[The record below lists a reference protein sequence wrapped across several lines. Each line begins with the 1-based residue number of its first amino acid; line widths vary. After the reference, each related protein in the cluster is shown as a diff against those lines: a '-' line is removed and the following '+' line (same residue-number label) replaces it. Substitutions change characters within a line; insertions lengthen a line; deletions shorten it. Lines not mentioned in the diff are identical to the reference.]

1 MADRPISMR
10 PGQGLLFVVLALLV
24 TGTVLVNSAGLTTA
38 AGSGTTLH
46 DLLLGRNTLFLAAAV
61 AALWIGTRVRVDALF
76 SRRGWS
82 SVVPWLL
89 GVIFVGLL
97 LVHVPG
103 IGREV
108 NGAKR
113 WISLGPLSFQPSE
126 IAKWGVPLI
135 VAWHCCRRAGALGS
149 LGKGFGPPFVLV
161 SAICGL
167 VALEDLGTAVLI
179 MLVALAMLVAAGVR
193 LRHVALLLPAAAGAF
208 VLLVITSPYRVN
220 RILAYM
226 DPYADA
232 QGKGYHVIQSMAAIA
247 GGGLPGRG
255 LGNGIQKFGYLPEAT
270 TDFIYSIACE
280 ELGIGGAVG
289 ILVLFAMLAFMG
301 LSVATATTRVHA
313 TDGTVRRVPLT
324 TTYESLVALGFTLTV
339 SLQALIN
346 VAVVTGL
353 APTKGI
359 ALPLIS
365 RGGTGW
371 ILTAFS
377 LGMVVSVARAA
388 DARRRALVVAG
399 VAEPDEDEALE
410 PASA

>member
-1 MADRPISMR
+1 MR
-10 PGQGLLFVVLALLV
+10 PGQGLLFVVFALLV
-24 TGTVLVNSAGLTTA
+24 TGTVLVNSAGLTSA
-38 AGSGTTLH
+38 NGGTSLQ
-46 DLLLGRNTLFLAAAV
+46 DLLVGRNTAFLLAALG
-61 AALWIGTRVRVDALF
+61 ALWLGTRVRVDALF
-76 SRRGWS
+76 ARRGWS
-82 SVVPWLL
+82 SIVPWLL

-113 WISLGPLSFQPSE
+113 WISLGPVSFQPSE
-126 IAKWGVPLI
+126 IAKWGVPLV
-135 VAWHCCRRAGALGS
+135 VAWHCCRRTGALGS
-149 LGKGFGPPFVLV
+149 FWTGFVPPFALV
-161 SAICGL
+161 SAICAL

-179 MLVALAMLVAAGVR
+179 MMVALAMLVAAGVR
-193 LRHVALLLPAAAGAF
+193 VWHAGLLLPAACAAF
-208 VLLVITSPYRVN
+208 VALVVTSPYRVN
-220 RILAYM
+220 RIVAYL
-226 DPYADA
+226 DPFADA
-232 QGKGYHVIQSMAAIA
+232 QGKGYHVIQSMAAIS

-289 ILVLFAMLAFMG
+289 ILLMFAMLSFMG
-301 LSVATATTRVHA
+301 LSIATATARVQGA
-313 TDGTVRRVPLT
+313 DGRERRVPLT
-324 TTYESLVALGFTLTV
+324 TNYESLVAMGFTLTV
-339 SLQALIN
+339 ALQALIN

-377 LGMVVSVARAA
+377 LGMVVAIARAS

-410 PASA
+410 TAPA

>member
-1 MADRPISMR
+1 MR
-10 PGQGLLFVVLALLV
+10 PGQGLLFIVLALLV
-24 TGTVLVNSAGLTTA
+24 TGTVLVNSAGLTN
-38 AGSGTTLH
+38 AGGPGTTVQ
-46 DLLLGRNTLFLAAAV
+46 DLMFGRNSLFLLAAV
-61 AALWIGTRVRVDALF
+61 AALLVGTRMPVEAIF
-76 SRRGWS
+76 TRRGWAS
-82 SVVPWLL
+82 PIPWLL
-89 GVIFVGLL
+89 GAIFVGLL

-103 IGREV
+103 IGKEV

-113 WISLGPLSFQPSE
+113 WIGLGPLSFQPSE
-126 IAKWGVPLI
+126 IAKWGVPLM
-135 VAWHCCRRAGALGS
+135 VAWHCCRKAGDLGS
-149 LGKGFGPPFVLV
+149 FKKGFLPPFALV
-161 SAICGL
+161 SVISGL

-179 MLVALAMLVAAGVR
+179 MLVSLAMLVAAGVR
-193 LRHVALLLPAAAGAF
+193 WWHVGMLLPAAGAAF
-208 VLLVITSPYRVN
+208 VGLVVTSPYRMN

-232 QGKGYHVIQSMAAIA
+232 QGKGYHVIQSMAAIS

-289 ILVLFAMLAFMG
+289 ILILFALLAWSG
-301 LSVATATTRVHA
+301 LAVANASARA
-313 TDGTVRRVPLT
+313 RGSDGARLVPLT
-324 TTYESLVALGFTLTV
+324 TNFESLVALGFTLTV
-339 SLQALIN
+339 TVQALIN

-377 LGMVVSVARAA
+377 LGMVAAIARASE
-388 DARRRALVVAG
+388 ARRRQLEAAG
-399 VAEPDEDEALE
+399 AIEPDEE
-410 PASA
+410 PSAAQPA

>member
-1 MADRPISMR
+1 MV
-10 PGQGLLFVVLALLV
+10 FALLV
-24 TGTVLVNSAGLTTA
+24 TGTVLVNSAGLTS
-38 AGSGTTLH
+38 AGGPGTTPQ
-46 DLLLGRNTLFLAAAV
+46 DLLLGRNSLFLLGAV
-61 AALWIGTRVRVDALF
+61 VALLLGLQVRVDAIF
-76 SRRGWS
+76 SRRGWAS
-82 SVVPWLL
+82 PLPWLL
-89 GVIFVGLL
+89 GAIFLGLL

-103 IGREV
+103 IGKEV

-113 WISLGPLSFQPSE
+113 WIGLGPLSFQPSE

-135 VAWHCCRRAGALGS
+135 VAWHCCRRASELDTFR
-149 LGKGFGPPFVLV
+149 KGFLPPFMLV
-161 SAICGL
+161 SLIAGL

-179 MLVALAMLVAAGVR
+179 MMVALAMLLSAGVR
-193 LRHVALLLPAAAGAF
+193 WWHVGMLLPAAGAAF
-208 VLLVITSPYRVN
+208 VGLVVTSPYRMD

-232 QGKGYHVIQSMAAIA
+232 QGKGYHVIQSMAAIS

-280 ELGIGGAVG
+280 ELGLGGAIG
-289 ILVLFAMLAFMG
+289 ILVLFAMLAWSG
-301 LSVATATTRVHA
+301 LAVASASARA
-313 TDGTVRRVPLT
+313 RASDGTERVVPLT
-324 TTYESLVALGFTLTV
+324 TNFESLVALGFTLTV
-339 SLQALIN
+339 AVQALIN

-377 LGMVVSVARAA
+377 LGMVASVARVSE
-388 DARRRALVVAG
+388 ARRRQFESAG
-399 VAEPDEDEALE
+399 AVEPDADACDSSVAQ
-410 PASA
+410 PA

>member
-1 MADRPISMR
+1 MR
-10 PGQGLLFVVLALLV
+10 PGQGLLFIVFALLV
-24 TGTVLVNSAGLTTA
+24 TGTVLVNSAGLTSAT
-38 AGSGTTLH
+38 GPGTTPQ
-46 DLLLGRNTLFLAAAV
+46 DLLLGRNSLFLLAAV
-61 AALWIGTRVRVDALF
+61 VALVVGLQVRVDSIFTL
-76 SRRGWS
+76 RGRS
-82 SVVPWLL
+82 SPIPWLL
-89 GVIFVGLL
+89 VAIFLSLL

-103 IGREV
+103 IGKEV

-113 WISLGPLSFQPSE
+113 WIGLGPLSFQPSE

-135 VAWHCCRRAGALGS
+135 VAWHCCRRRAELPS
-149 LGKGFGPPFVLV
+149 FKRGFLPPFVLV
-161 SAICGL
+161 SAIAGL

-179 MLVALAMLVAAGVR
+179 MVVALCMLVAAGVR
-193 LRHVALLLPAAAGAF
+193 WWHVGLLLPLAGAAF
-208 VLLVITSPYRVN
+208 VGLVVTSPYRVN

-226 DPYADA
+226 NPYADA
-232 QGKGYHVIQSMAAIA
+232 QGKGYHVIQSMSAIA

-280 ELGIGGAVG
+280 ELGIGGAIG
-289 ILVLFAMLAFMG
+289 ILALFAMLAYSG
-301 LSVATATTRVHA
+301 LAVSTASARVRE
-313 TDGTVRRVPLT
+313 GGGERRLSLT
-324 TTYESLVALGFTLTV
+324 TNFESLVALGFTLTV
-339 SLQALIN
+339 AVQALIN

-377 LGMVVSVARAA
+377 LGMVASIARAS
-388 DARRRALVVAG
+388 DARRRQLEAAG
-399 VAEPDEDEALE
+399 TIEPEEDA
-410 PASA
+410 PAPQPA

>member
-1 MADRPISMR
+1 MR
-10 PGQGLLFVVLALLV
+10 PGQGLLFIVFALLV

-38 AGSGTTLH
+38 TGTGTTLQE
-46 DLLLGRNTLFLAAAV
+46 LLVGKNTLFLGAAV
-61 AALWIGTRVRVDALF
+61 VALWLGTRVRVDGLF
-76 SRRGWS
+76 ARRGWG

-89 GVIFVGLL
+89 AAIFLGLV

-113 WISLGPLSFQPSE
+113 WISLGPVSFQPSE

-135 VAWHCCRRAGALGS
+135 VAWHCCRRTGALGS
-149 LGKGFGPPFVLV
+149 FWKGFVPPFALV

-179 MLVALAMLVAAGVR
+179 MVVALAMLVSAGVR
-193 LRHVALLLPAAAGAF
+193 FWHVGLLLPAAGAAF
-208 VLLVITSPYRVN
+208 VVLVITSPYRVN
-220 RILAYM
+220 RITAYL

-232 QGKGYHVIQSMAAIA
+232 QGKGYHVIQSMSAIA

-289 ILVLFAMLAFMG
+289 ILLLFAMLAFTG
-301 LSVATATTRVHA
+301 LAIATATAKVHA
-313 TDGTVRRVPLT
+313 PDGSVRRVPLT
-324 TTYESLVALGFTLTV
+324 TNYESLVAMGFTLTV
-339 SLQALIN
+339 AVQALIN

-377 LGMVVSVARAA
+377 LGMVVAIARAS

-399 VAEPDEDEALE
+399 VAEPDEFEALE
-410 PASA
+410 ATPA

>member
-1 MADRPISMR
+1 MR
-10 PGQGLLFVVLALLV
+10 PGQGLLFIVFALLV
-24 TGTVLVNSAGLTTA
+24 TGTVLVNSAGLTNATGA
-38 AGSGTTLH
+38 GTTVQ
-46 DLLLGRNTLFLAAAV
+46 DMLLGRNSLFLLGAV
-61 AALWIGTRVRVDALF
+61 VALLVGTRLPVEAIF
-76 SRRGWS
+76 TRRGWAS
-82 SVVPWLL
+82 PIPWLL
-89 GVIFVGLL
+89 GAIFLGLL

-103 IGREV
+103 IGKEV

-113 WISLGPLSFQPSE
+113 WIGLGPLSFQPSE

-135 VAWHCCRRAGALGS
+135 VAWHCCRRAGDLDGFK
-149 LGKGFGPPFVLV
+149 KGFLPPFVLV
-161 SAICGL
+161 SAIAGL

-179 MLVALAMLVAAGVR
+179 MVVALAMLVSAGVR
-193 LRHVALLLPAAAGAF
+193 FWHVGLLLPAAGAAF
-208 VLLVITSPYRVN
+208 VALVITSPYRVN
-220 RILAYM
+220 RITAYL

-232 QGKGYHVIQSMAAIA
+232 QGKGYHVIQSMSAIA

-289 ILVLFAMLAFMG
+289 ILLLFAMLAFTG
-301 LSVATATTRVHA
+301 LAIATATAKVHA
-313 TDGTVRRVPLT
+313 PDGSVRRVPLT
-324 TTYESLVALGFTLTV
+324 TNYESLVAMGFTLTV
-339 SLQALIN
+339 AVQALIN

-377 LGMVVSVARAA
+377 LGMVVAIARAS

-399 VAEPDEDEALE
+399 VAEPDELEALDPS
-410 PASA
+410 PA